1 MTFSATRIGGMTM
14 LVGALALLAACG
26 SGGGGRSTA
35 TPAASVAP
43 ATATAGASSVA
54 SPTAAAAA
62 GTPASAATGT
72 PGVTAAPCAS
82 RTSLE
87 GAPLVPGVSFS
98 LNPSTRWQICNGGA
112 AAGSSEKYLFR
123 STDGGDT
130 WTLISQT
137 TLGAPTPQAGV
148 GAMPN
153 GNGVTALFF
162 QDASKGWLGLSSPG
176 ANFYRSQDGGVN
188 WTEVAGVVP
197 PAVPVRSI
205 SFSSAT
211 DGAVTTAAGTW
222 TTTDGGTTWTKAP

>member
-1 MTFSATRIGGMTM
+1 MTFSARRVGGMAI
-14 LVGALALLAACG
+14 LAGGLALLAACG
-26 SGGGGRSTA
+26 SGGGAGSSTA
-35 TPAASVAP
+35 TPGASVAP
-43 ATATAGASSVA
+43 STATGASSAGA
-54 SPTAAAAA
+54 SPTAAT

-72 PGVTAAPCAS
+72 PGVGSAACAG

-87 GAPLVPGVSFS
+87 GVPLVPGVSFS
-98 LNPSTRWQICNGGA
+98 LNAATRWQFCNGGA
-112 AAGSSEKYLFR
+112 AAGSSEKYLLR

-137 TLGAPTPQAGV
+137 TLGTPTPQAGV
-148 GAMPN
+148 GTLPN

-188 WTEVAGVVP
+188 WTEVTGVVP

-211 DGAVTTAAGTW
+211 DGTVTTAAGNW